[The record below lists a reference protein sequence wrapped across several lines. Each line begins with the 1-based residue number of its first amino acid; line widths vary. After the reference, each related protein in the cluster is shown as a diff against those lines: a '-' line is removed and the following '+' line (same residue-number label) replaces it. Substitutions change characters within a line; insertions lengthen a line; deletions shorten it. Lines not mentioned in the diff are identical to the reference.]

1 MTSPMPTTRS
11 HRGVRP
17 LWLAACLLLAMLA
30 PLSGAPPSALA
41 QDAAQEE
48 EFLTIRQDER
58 IYQLDEIAALISRS
72 LNKISDRVSTLAVNS
87 IYFGTEVDRDFRRKA
102 EVVIYE
108 QLLKNNPSV
117 KLVQCQECQRLETKI
132 VRGVLKLRKGIPTQ
146 EARIELAK
154 KLDVDGFIDIGVFQ
168 DGRQL
173 TLYIKVIEAENGAVI
188 FVDELAGRRAPKR
201 DALTFTFGEINF
213 PIEIAGT
220 TTVHNTL
227 AIGVQES
234 VQLTGRFSFAVD
246 LAAFLDNNDLNP
258 DPHITLNSGLMLSP
272 TLGFELVQIPA
283 STSRLVGYV
292 GLGKLLAPQL
302 NYANFMKAGV
312 EFVVGDRLVVMLG
325 MINFVESQV
334 DVEAG
339 DITPTTTGATSAEL
353 KGSSYE
359 IRFGYR
365 F

>member
-1 MTSPMPTTRS
+1 MTPPMPTTRR
-11 HRGVRP
+11 HRGTRP
-17 LWLAACLLLAMLA
+17 LWPALCLLLAMLL
-30 PLSGAPPSALA
+30 PLAGAPAAALA
-41 QDAAQEE
+41 QDAAPEE
-48 EFLTIRQDER
+48 EFLSIRQDER

-108 QLLKNNPSV
+108 QLLKKNPTV

-146 EARIELAK
+146 DARIELAK
-154 KLDVDGFIDIGVFQ
+154 KLSVDGFIDIGVFQ

-173 TLYIKVIEAENGAVI
+173 TLYIKVVEAENGAVI

-201 DALTFTFGEINF
+201 DALTVTFGEINF
-213 PIEIAGT
+213 PIDIAGT

-234 VQLTGRFSFAVD
+234 VQLTGRFSFGVD
-246 LAAFLDNNDLNP
+246 LAVFLDNNDLNP
-258 DPHITLNSGLMLSP
+258 DPHVTISSGLMLSP
-272 TLGFELVQIPA
+272 TLGFDLVQIPA
-283 STSRLVGYV
+283 STSRLMGYV

-312 EFVVGDRLVVMLG
+312 EFVVGDRLVVLIG

-334 DVEAG
+334 DLEVSE
-339 DITPTTTGATSAEL
+339 ITPATTGATSAEL